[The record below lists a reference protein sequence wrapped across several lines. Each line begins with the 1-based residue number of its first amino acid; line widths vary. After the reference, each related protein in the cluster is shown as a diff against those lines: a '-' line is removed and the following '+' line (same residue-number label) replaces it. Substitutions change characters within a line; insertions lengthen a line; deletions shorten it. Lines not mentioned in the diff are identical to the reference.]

1 MDALQFLLYMFNSC
15 TDICINDCFMLNSS
29 PATSEILIAFDG
41 IQERNMSDLSVD
53 VIAV

>member
-1 MDALQFLLYMFNSC
+1 MDALQFLLHMFNSC
-15 TDICINDCFMLNSS
+15 TDNDCFMLNSS